1 MVDKNSD
8 QSIMDKSM
16 RSVFVGNIPYEATEE
31 KLKDIFSEVGPVIS
45 LKLVFD
51 RESGKPK
58 GYGFCEYKDQETALS
73 AMRNLNGYEIGGR
86 TLRVDN
92 ACTEKS
98 RMEMAALLSGPQV
111 ENPYGD
117 HCNPEEAPEIISKT
131 IASLP
136 PEQMYELMKQM
147 KQCIQNNP
155 HEARQMLIQ
164 NPQLAYALL
173 QAQVVMRII
182 DPATAVTFLF
192 KPNIMPPV
200 LTTQSTTQS
209 VQAMM
214 NTTLAGMGQPPLS
227 MQPSIPIPF
236 SQDVDLRADPRLS
249 RQPQMPPN
257 AMDMDMR
264 MMPTQMQIPSA
275 FDQRSVPPQA
285 PQASSTQRQF
295 PADPR
300 QRAAD
305 PRGDPRDARD
315 PRDPRDPRQ
324 KAQQQS
330 QSSQLAAQI
339 HRGIQNDA
347 SDQEKAA
354 LIMQV
359 LKLTDEQ
366 IAILPAEQRASIL
379 ALKEQIAKS
388 ANLK

>member
-117 HCNPEEAPEIISKT
+117 HCSPEEAPEIISKT

-227 MQPSIPIPF
+227 MQPAISVPF
-236 SQDVDLRADPRLS
+236 SQDIDLRADPRLG
-249 RQPQMPPN
+249 RQQQMPPSS
-257 AMDMDMR
+257 MDMDMR
-264 MMPTQMQIPSA
+264 MMPSQMQIPPV
-275 FDQRSVPPQA
+275 FDQRSIPQQT
-285 PQASSTQRQF
+285 PQASSNPRQF

-300 QRAAD
+300 QRGSD
-305 PRGDPRDARD
+305 PRGD